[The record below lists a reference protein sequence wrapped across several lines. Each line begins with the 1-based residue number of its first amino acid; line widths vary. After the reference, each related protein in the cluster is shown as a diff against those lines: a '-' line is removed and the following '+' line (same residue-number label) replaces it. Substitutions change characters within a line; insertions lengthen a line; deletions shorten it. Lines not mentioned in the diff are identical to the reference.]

1 MSAESKRTLIA
12 VGRKVVFAG
21 LVLLMVWLMLFALRG
36 TISAGIINQ
45 INAEMRMESQTGQ
58 TVSLNPW
65 SWDWSRSLWSGKPV
79 AGIVGERMGAT
90 LGLIGVTA
98 VFSLLLA
105 LFFLFVG
112 MLISRATSRPP
123 WLAKMRGVL
132 RLLVVSLAVATPI
145 FAVET
150 LVVVY
155 PSVWWGVPQEGP
167 ENSPLVLVIAAF
179 TASALPAWLLVQ
191 YGHGELSEWPAGTI
205 ADGRLWRHLAITML
219 SRVLRLSGA
228 IVVMGMFVVMIT
240 SLSGIGRLFVD
251 AINRRDFPIVF
262 GIVWA
267 LAAIVV
273 LAKLIADL
281 VEIASKSN
289 RSAVRT
295 PVAPT
300 PQPRRFMLPKWVP
313 VVCLA
318 LVAVSLGVALA
329 APAIAPYDQN
339 EMIINARL
347 QPPSSQ
353 HILGTDNLG
362 RDVFSRLVF
371 GIRQDIFLGLIA
383 AGIALAVTA
392 GWAVLAARVRR
403 TGDWRGDT
411 FEDLVMLPRD
421 ALYSVP
427 WLVLLLFMMSLV
439 GPPSSG
445 PFTFLRYSLP
455 VALFAGLVLVPR
467 AAGMMQEA
475 YHSPPD
481 GRPWLKT
488 VLTSIPVTLLFA
500 VAGAIIYISAA
511 SYLGFGVF
519 PPGPELG
526 GMISGPARRY
536 MLQEPWMALWPP
548 AVLIL
553 LVTAWVMSGEVLLER
568 LGFKSKAMW
577 AKIWE

>member
-1 MSAESKRTLIA
+1 M
-12 VGRKVVFAG
+12 VGV
-21 LVLLMVWLMLFALRG
+21 
-36 TISAGIINQ
+36 
-45 INAEMRMESQTGQ
+45 
-58 TVSLNPW
+58 
-65 SWDWSRSLWSGKPV
+65 
-79 AGIVGERMGAT
+79 
-90 LGLIGVTA
+90 
-98 VFSLLLA
+98 
-105 LFFLFVG
+105 
-112 MLISRATSRPP
+112 
-123 WLAKMRGVL
+123 
-132 RLLVVSLAVATPI
+132 
-145 FAVET
+145 
-150 LVVVY
+150 
-155 PSVWWGVPQEGP
+155 VPQRP
-167 ENSPLVLVIAAF
+167 ENSPLVFVIAAF

-205 ADGRLWRHLAITML
+205 ADGKMWRHLAISML
-219 SRVLRLSGA
+219 IRVLRLSGA
-228 IVVMGMFVVMIT
+228 ILVLGMFVVMST
-240 SLSGIGRLFVD
+240 SLSGMGRLFVD
-251 AINRRDFPIVF
+251 SINRRDFPIVF
-262 GIVWA
+262 AIVWA

-273 LAKLIADL
+273 LAKLAADL
-281 VEIASKSN
+281 IEIAYKSN

-295 PVAPT
+295 PVTIT
-300 PQPRRFMLPKWVP
+300 PKPRRFTLPKWVP
-313 VVCLA
+313 VACLA
-318 LVAVSLGVALA
+318 LVAVSLGVAAA

-392 GWAVLAARVRR
+392 GWSILAARVRR
-403 TGDWRGDT
+403 TDDWRGDT

-421 ALYSVP
+421 VLYSVP
-427 WLVLLLFMMSLV
+427 WLVLLLCLMSLV

-445 PFTFLRYSLP
+445 SFTFLRYSLP

-488 VLTSIPVTLLFA
+488 VLTAIPVTLLFA
-500 VAGAIIYISAA
+500 VAGAIMYISAA

-519 PPGPELG
+519 PPAPELG
-526 GMISGPARRY
+526 GMLAGPARRY
-536 MLQEPWMALWPP
+536 MLQAPWMALWPP

-553 LVTAWVMSGEVLLER
+553 LLTAWVLAGQSLLER
-568 LGFKSKAMW
+568 LGFKSRAVW
-577 AKIWE
+577 AKVWE